1 MPGCT
6 DQNYIMKVRFSSTRL
21 PTSDVPQLQLLQP
34 PDHQQTSL
42 FQETSYELGMKNH
55 RPEDFTRAR
64 THADTMAGDPEAGTY
79 ESMTVPGPETTYVPS
94 ITPSTSTTIT
104 GSPSLA
110 KDDDDDEEEEEEV
123 SSCSSSLNAFVSR
136 LRFPTT
142 DDLVELGKY
151 VLILFGVRFAM
162 MCAVL
167 IMMLLFLAFTELLL
181 TCSENLKKVGG
192 GGGGE

>member
-1 MPGCT
+1 MA
-6 DQNYIMKVRFSSTRL
+6 
-21 PTSDVPQLQLLQP
+21 SDL
-34 PDHQQTSL
+34 
-42 FQETSYELGMKNH
+42 
-55 RPEDFTRAR
+55 
-64 THADTMAGDPEAGTY
+64 EAGTY

-104 GSPSLA
+104 GSLSPA
-110 KDDDDDEEEEEEV
+110 KDDDDEEGEV
-123 SSCSSSLNAFVSR
+123 SSCFSSLNTFVSR

-151 VLILFGVRFAM
+151 VLILFGIMFAV

-167 IMMLLFLAFTELLL
+167 IMMVLFLAFTKLLL

-192 GGGGE
+192 GGE

>member
-1 MPGCT
+1 
-6 DQNYIMKVRFSSTRL
+6 MKVRFLLYAPSI
-21 PTSDVPQLQLLQP
+21 PQLQLLPQQP
-34 PDHQQTSL
+34 PPTNL
-42 FQETSYELGMKNH
+42 LQEYIHESGMKNH
-55 RPEDFTRAR
+55 KPEDFTRAR
-64 THADTMAGDPEAGTY
+64 ANEDTMAGDLEAGTY

-104 GSPSLA
+104 GSLSPA
-110 KDDDDDEEEEEEV
+110 KDDDDEEEGEV
-123 SSCSSSLNAFVSR
+123 SSCSSSLNGFVSR

-151 VLILFGVRFAM
+151 VLILFGIMFAV

-167 IMMLLFLAFTELLL
+167 IVIVLFLAFTKLLL

-192 GGGGE
+192 GGE

>member
-1 MPGCT
+1 
-6 DQNYIMKVRFSSTRL
+6 MKVRF
-21 PTSDVPQLQLLQP
+21 LLYAYLLLLSRNSNFYHYH
-34 PDHQQTSL
+34 HQTNLS
-42 FQETSYELGMKNH
+42 QENIHESGMKNH
-55 RPEDFTRAR
+55 KPEDSTRAR
-64 THADTMAGDPEAGTY
+64 TNEDTMASDLEAGTY

-104 GSPSLA
+104 GSLSPA
-110 KDDDDDEEEEEEV
+110 KDDDDEEGEV
-123 SSCSSSLNAFVSR
+123 SSCFSSLNTFVSR

-151 VLILFGVRFAM
+151 VLILFGIMFAV

-167 IMMLLFLAFTELLL
+167 IMMVLFLAFTKLLL

-192 GGGGE
+192 GGE